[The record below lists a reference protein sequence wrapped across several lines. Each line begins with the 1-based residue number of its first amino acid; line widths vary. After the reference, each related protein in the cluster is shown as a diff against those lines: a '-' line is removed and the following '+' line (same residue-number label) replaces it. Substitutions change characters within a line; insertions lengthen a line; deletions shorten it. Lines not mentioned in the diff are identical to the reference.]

1 MAFSR
6 KGRVAVSQD
15 RTGSKAGMG
24 GVIIM
29 TSGTSTEW
37 RRRMAWNEPGGGNQ
51 HDPWSGGGRGGD
63 KKGGGS
69 NGGGG
74 GNGNGGP
81 PDLDEALKKFQD
93 KLSGLLGNGR
103 KRNGGSSGGNGSNGG
118 GNTNAYALPGV
129 IAVVL
134 VAIWAASG
142 FYLIDQSERGVVL
155 RFGKYNDIVGPGLHW
170 NPPIIDD
177 VREVNVTKV
186 RSLSQTKSMLTQDE
200 NIVEVQ
206 MSVQYQVS
214 NPRDFMLNVRAPEI
228 SLENAMDSALRHE
241 VGSADMNDIL
251 TSGRELLASNVKSR
265 LQSYLDNYGVGLT
278 LQTINVE
285 STSAPAPVQE
295 SFDDVIKAREDRQRT
310 INQALAYE
318 NSILPEAQGQAQ
330 RVIEEAE
337 GYKESVV
344 AKSQGEANRFT
355 SLLTEYK
362 KAPEIIRERMY
373 LETMSEVL
381 GKTSKVLVDVEN
393 GNSLMYLPLDKLA
406 GKSNAEAED
415 SNGMSRSE
423 LDRVSRQA
431 SDALSRSNSTD
442 SSNRTSREGRQ

>member
-1 MAFSR
+1 MP
-6 KGRVAVSQD
+6 G
-15 RTGSKAGMG
+15 
-24 GVIIM
+24 II
-29 TSGTSTEW
+29 G
-37 RRRMAWNEPGGGNQ
+37 
-51 HDPWSGGGRGGD
+51 
-63 KKGGGS
+63 
-69 NGGGG
+69 
-74 GNGNGGP
+74 
-81 PDLDEALKKFQD
+81 
-93 KLSGLLGNGR
+93 
-103 KRNGGSSGGNGSNGG
+103 
-118 GNTNAYALPGV
+118 
-129 IAVVL
+129 VVL

-142 FYLIDQSERGVVL
+142 FYLVDQSERGVVL

-177 VREVNVTKV
+177 VREINVTKV

-214 NPRDFMLNVRAPEI
+214 NPRDFLLNVRAPEV

-285 STSAPAPVQE
+285 STSAPAAVQD

-318 NSILPEAQGQAQ
+318 NSILPAAQGQAQ
-330 RVIEEAE
+330 RIIEEAE

-355 SLLTEYK
+355 SLLTEYQ

-373 LETMSEVL
+373 LETMGEVL
-381 GKTSKVLVDVEN
+381 GKTNKVLVDVEN

-406 GKSNAEAED
+406 GKSNATSED
-415 SNGMSRSE
+415 ASGMSRSE

-431 SDALSRSNSTD
+431 SDALGRSSQSSND
-442 SSNRTSREGRQ
+442 SSNSIRREGRQ

>member
-1 MAFSR
+1 
-6 KGRVAVSQD
+6 
-15 RTGSKAGMG
+15 
-24 GVIIM
+24 
-29 TSGTSTEW
+29 
-37 RRRMAWNEPGGGNQ
+37 MAWNEPGGGNQ
-51 HDPWSGGGRGGD
+51 HDPWSGGGRNGD
-63 KKGGGS
+63 KKGGGG
-69 NGGGG
+69 NGG
-74 GNGNGGP
+74 GNGGP

-93 KLSGLLGNGR
+93 KLNGMLGNGR
-103 KRNGGSSGGNGSNGG
+103 KRRGGAGAGGNGGNGGS
-118 GNTNAYALPGV
+118 TNAFALPGIIGV
-129 IAVVL
+129 IL

-142 FYLIDQSERGVVL
+142 FYLVDQSERGVVL

-214 NPRDFMLNVRAPEI
+214 NPRDFLLNVRAPEI

-285 STSAPAPVQE
+285 STSAPAAVQD

-330 RVIEEAE
+330 RIIEEAE

-355 SLLTEYK
+355 SLLTEYQ

-373 LETMSEVL
+373 LETMGEVL
-381 GKTSKVLVDVEN
+381 GKTNKVLVDVEN

-406 GKSNAEAED
+406 NKSSAAAED
-415 SNGMSRSE
+415 SSGMSRSE

-431 SDALSRSNSTD
+431 SDALSRSQSTD
-442 SSNRTSREGRQ
+442 SSNSIRREGR

>member
-1 MAFSR
+1 
-6 KGRVAVSQD
+6 
-15 RTGSKAGMG
+15 
-24 GVIIM
+24 
-29 TSGTSTEW
+29 
-37 RRRMAWNEPGGGNQ
+37 MAWNEPGGGNQ

-285 STSAPAPVQE
+285 STS
-295 SFDDVIKAREDRQRT
+295 R
-310 INQALAYE
+310 
-318 NSILPEAQGQAQ
+318 G
-330 RVIEEAE
+330 
-337 GYKESVV
+337 
-344 AKSQGEANRFT
+344 
-355 SLLTEYK
+355 
-362 KAPEIIRERMY
+362 
-373 LETMSEVL
+373 
-381 GKTSKVLVDVEN
+381 
-393 GNSLMYLPLDKLA
+393 A
-406 GKSNAEAED
+406 GA
-415 SNGMSRSE
+415 GVFR
-423 LDRVSRQA
+423 
-431 SDALSRSNSTD
+431 
-442 SSNRTSREGRQ
+442 